1 MITAITAIDQDKAKG
16 SRTDLD
22 QIENRLM
29 AYMQNEK
36 GRWVGIYRL
45 MNQVE
50 AEELWRPKY
59 RSYTAWVNAMAEE
72 SGTHVS
78 LWWQR
83 LKAGRYYDRIT
94 KMGPDSTPSAS
105 NSRPDQGRQTQP
117 PAVPAESVVLIE
129 KIAGENLDMG
139 KTLLR
144 KAETGELTNRDLKN
158 AYKTVRAEKAEKEK
172 QKAEASRNGEKDTG
186 QAKDASGA
194 SDTSG
199 VSVQTG
205 SLLSSAEIATALDQS
220 DSWLGIAVEKKH
232 LSIKRHGFTEFAVDT
247 GSSYHSR
254 RIDYLV
260 IENITTPE
268 HSRNDIRIHAV
279 EIKVDLHDLTGDHKM
294 IEYIPFCDCFW
305 IAVPA
310 DRQDMISA
318 AEDLEIP
325 GAGLLAI
332 SGDREV
338 AVVHSAEVRTGTQRM
353 ETLATAL
360 LKIM

>member
-1 MITAITAIDQDKAKG
+1 MITAIETIDQAKAKG
-16 SRTDLD
+16 SQMDLD

-29 AYMQNEK
+29 ACMQNEK

-45 MNQVE
+45 MNQVD
-50 AEELWRPKY
+50 AEKLWRPKY

-94 KMGPDSTPSAS
+94 KMETMGADSTPSNS
-105 NSRPDQGRQTQP
+105 KSRPDQGRQTQP

-139 KTLLR
+139 KDLLQ

-158 AYKTVRAEKAEKEK
+158 AYKAVRAEKEK
-172 QKAEASRNGEKDTG
+172 QKAEASRERETS
-186 QAKDASGA
+186 QTKDASGA

-199 VSVQTG
+199 VSAQTG
-205 SLLSSAEIATALDQS
+205 SLLSAAEIATALGRS
-220 DSWLGIAVEKKH
+220 DSWLGTAVEKKN
-232 LSIKRHGFTEFAVDT
+232 LSIKRRGFTEFAVDT

-294 IEYIPFCDCFW
+294 MEYVPFCDCFW

-325 GAGLLAI
+325 GAGLLAV
-332 SGDREV
+332 SGDQEV